1 MMIIS
6 TRSKKIDSN
15 KAEVA
20 WRTGD
25 IKRGIMTVTVN
36 DKRIQEDIAVAAE
49 LCAIY
54 HLMYERNI
62 FNVPN
67 TYSGVGYKL
76 SVSHG
81 AIKKLVRAKSDKTV
95 LWHYA
100 AFLEHR
106 MNGVEIEVE
115 HSMEYMPIKGED
127 NVEYSDLV
135 INEFSFERN
144 LNIVNS
150 PSIGKVVITK
160 HAVEQYLE
168 RTSMGKPKDPL
179 KSLMRQ
185 VLSPD
190 LVENYIS
197 YKVYQHKVK
206 KYGRADNIEMWSGRT
221 SILKLL
227 VVKDDD
233 TNIKTLVTVFELKP
247 QKRKEVTTEQA
258 S

>member
-1 MMIIS
+1 MIIS
-6 TRSKKIDSN
+6 TRSKKVSFN
-15 KAEVA
+15 QAEVI

-25 IKRGIMTVTVN
+25 VKRGIMTVTVN
-36 DKRIQEDIAVAAE
+36 DKRVYDDIAIAAE

-81 AIKKLVRAKSDKTV
+81 AIKKLVKAQSEKKI

-106 MNGVEIEVE
+106 MNGVEIEVD
-115 HSMEYMPIKGED
+115 HSMDYMPIEGEE
-127 NVEYSDLV
+127 NVDFSELV
-135 INEFSFERN
+135 VNEFPFNRN
-144 LNIVNS
+144 YNIVES
-150 PSIGKVVITK
+150 PSIGEVVITK

-179 KSLMRQ
+179 KSLKRQ

-190 LVENYIS
+190 LIKNQIN
-197 YKVYQHKVK
+197 YKVYQHKLK
-206 KYGRADNIEMWSGRT
+206 KYGRADNIEIWSGRT

-227 VVKDDD
+227 VVKDDNSD
-233 TNIKTLVTVFELKP
+233 IKTLVTAFELKP
-247 QKRKEVTTEQA
+247 KKREEA
-258 S
+258 A

>member
-6 TRSKKIDSN
+6 TRSKKVSFN
-15 KAEVA
+15 QAEVI

-25 IKRGIMTVTVN
+25 VKRGIMTVTVN
-36 DKRIQEDIAVAAE
+36 DKRIHADIAVAAE

-76 SVSHG
+76 NVSHG
-81 AIKKLVRAKSDKTV
+81 AIKKLVRAQSDKKV

-106 MNGVEIEVE
+106 MNGIEIEVD
-115 HSMEYMPIKGED
+115 HSMDYMPIRGED

-135 INEFSFERN
+135 VNEFSFERN

-190 LVENYIS
+190 LVENHIS

-206 KYGRADNIEMWSGRT
+206 KYGRADNLEVWSGRT

-233 TNIKTLVTVFELKP
+233 SNIKTLVTVFELKP
-247 QKRKEVTTEQA
+247 KKRQEEIADKA
-258 S
+258 G